1 MKIGFIDFFIDE
13 WHANNY
19 PGMID
24 EYNKAHGTDHKVAY
38 AWAETEPAGHLST
51 TEWCEKFGVKKCET
65 IEELCEKAD
74 QVIVLAPSDP
84 DKHLGYAEKVFAT
97 GTSPYIDKTFAPDCP
112 TAKRIFDLADKHN
125 VKFFSSSALRYA
137 DELAGFNG
145 DARAISFTGGGSNI
159 AEYIIHQIEMAVKC
173 LGIGAEN
180 VVCESIADEV
190 CARVCCK
197 DGKRAS
203 FLYAP
208 DMPFTAIVADRDGN
222 SSYRAINSQ
231 YFVNLIADIFR
242 FFETGE
248 TSFATEETLEV
259 MRIRDAVLAAK
270 DHPGETVRIS

>member
-1 MKIGFIDFFIDE
+1 MKIGFIDFYIDE

-51 TEWCEKFGVKKCET
+51 TEWCEKFGAKKCET

-74 QVIVLAPSDP
+74 HVIVLAPSDP

-137 DELAGFNG
+137 DELSCFRG
-145 DARAISFTGGGSNI
+145 DAVAITTTGGGSNI
-159 AEYIIHQIEMAVKC
+159 EEYIIHQIEMAVKC
-173 LGIGAEN
+173 LGVGAKQVAYER
-180 VVCESIADEV
+180 IADEE
-190 CARVCCK
+190 RVEVRYEN
-197 DGKRAS
+197 GKRAA

-208 DMPFTAIVADRDGN
+208 AMPFTAVVADKEGK
-222 SSYRAINSQ
+222 SSYRQINSKF
-231 YFVNLIADIFR
+231 FVNLIADIIR

-248 TSFATEETLEV
+248 TSLATEETLEV
-259 MRIRDAVLAAK
+259 MRIRDAVITGKAK
-270 DHPGETVRIS
+270 PGEKIRV

>member
-1 MKIGFIDFFIDE
+1 MKLGFIDFYIDE

-51 TEWCEKFGVKKCET
+51 AEWCERFGAEKCET

-74 QVIVLAPSDP
+74 HVIVLAPSDP

-97 GTSPYIDKTFAPDCP
+97 GTSPYIDKTFAPDYP
-112 TAKRIFDLADKHN
+112 TAKRIFDLANEHN

-137 DELAGFNG
+137 DELSCFKG
-145 DARAISFTGGGSNI
+145 DAVAITTTGGGSNI
-159 AEYIIHQIEMAVKC
+159 EEYLIHQVEMAVKC
-173 LGIGAEN
+173 LGVDGGKAVYEQ
-180 VVCESIADEV
+180 VADEGRAEV
-190 CARVCCK
+190 YYEN
-197 DGKRAS
+197 GKRAS

-208 DMPFTAIVADRDGN
+208 AMPFTAVVADKDGK
-222 SSYRAINSQ
+222 SSYRPINSKF
-231 YFVNLIADIFR
+231 FVNLIADIIR

-248 TSFATEETLEV
+248 TSFDPAETLEV

-270 DHPGETVRIS
+270 AKPGETITF